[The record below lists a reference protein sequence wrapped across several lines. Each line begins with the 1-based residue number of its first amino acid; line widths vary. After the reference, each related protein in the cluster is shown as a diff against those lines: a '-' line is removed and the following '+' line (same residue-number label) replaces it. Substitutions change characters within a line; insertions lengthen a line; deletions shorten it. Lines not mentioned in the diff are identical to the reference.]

1 MKCTKFP
8 YCNQGDINALK
19 ITKSESMETAIKN
32 VSKKMK
38 ISEDRIKKIL
48 EQEMKKLN
56 KRTK

>member
-1 MKCTKFP
+1 
-8 YCNQGDINALK
+8 
-19 ITKSESMETAIKN
+19 METAIKN

-38 ISEDRIKKIL
+38 ISEERIKKIL

>member
-1 MKCTKFP
+1 
-8 YCNQGDINALK
+8 
-19 ITKSESMETAIKN
+19 METAIKN